1 MALRALDMVAGS
13 DDIRLLCCAIVVLAV
28 MVSGCAVSEKSQ
40 SSDYSADPSANRW
53 KVIAAAGKAGPA
65 SDKPGTATADEDFDL
80 LEEELV
86 EQKVEIPDPLEPFN
100 RTMYGLNDIL
110 YFWVLNPCSRA
121 CKQVVPEPVRIGIRN
136 FFQNL
141 TTPIRLVNCLLQGKG
156 HAAGDEVHR
165 FVVNTTI
172 GVLGFGD
179 PARDEFG
186 YEPTEEDLG
195 QTLAVY
201 GLGDGLY
208 LVLPL
213 LGPSTLRDS
222 AGKGGDLFLNPIF
235 YVEPIEAAAGI
246 SAGKNVN
253 EASFHIG
260 EYEAF
265 KADALEPYVAMRQAY
280 IQYRA
285 KQIQE

>member
-1 MALRALDMVAGS
+1 MQLSGFNTFIKSNGIRPMGLAIMA
-13 DDIRLLCCAIVVLAV
+13 LAV
-28 MVSGCAVSEKSQ
+28 MFSGCAVSENSQ

-53 KVIAAAGKAGPA
+53 KVIAAAREAATP
-65 SDKPGTATADEDFDL
+65 SDKPGTAAADEDFDL

-86 EQKVEIPDPLEPFN
+86 EQKVEIADPLEPVN
-100 RTMYGLNDIL
+100 RIMYSL
-110 YFWVLNPCSRA
+110 
-121 CKQVVPEPVRIGIRN
+121 PEPVRIGIRN

-186 YEPTEEDLG
+186 YELTEEDLG

-208 LVLPL
+208 L
-213 LGPSTLRDS
+213 GRQ
-222 AGKGGDLFLNPIF
+222 GGRSVSQSHFLCRA
-235 YVEPIEAAAGI
+235 YRGR
-246 SAGKNVN
+246 GR
-253 EASFHIG
+253 HIRRK
-260 EYEAF
+260 E
-265 KADALEPYVAMRQAY
+265 R
-280 IQYRA
+280 
-285 KQIQE
+285 

>member
-1 MALRALDMVAGS
+1 M
-13 DDIRLLCCAIVVLAV
+13 I
-28 MVSGCAVSEKSQ
+28 SGCAVSEKSK
-40 SSDYSADPSANRW
+40 SSDYSADSSANRW
-53 KVIAAAGKAGPA
+53 KVIAAAREATPP
-65 SDKPGTATADEDFDL
+65 SDKTGGATTDEDFDL

-86 EQKVEIPDPLEPFN
+86 EQKVEVADPLEPVN
-100 RTMYGLNDIL
+100 RIMYSLNDTL
-110 YFWVLNPCSRA
+110 YFWIVKPVGGFYKDVA
-121 CKQVVPEPVRIGIRN
+121 PEPVRIGIRN

-141 TTPIRLVNCLLQGKG
+141 ATPIRLVNCLLQGKG

-172 GVLGFGD
+172 GVLGIGD
-179 PARDEFG
+179 PARDKFG
-186 YEPTEEDLG
+186 YEPAEEDLG

-201 GLGDGLY
+201 GLGNGLY

-265 KADALEPYVAMRQAY
+265 KAEAVEPYIAMRQAY
-280 IQYRA
+280 IQYRN
-285 KQIQE
+285 KQIQQ